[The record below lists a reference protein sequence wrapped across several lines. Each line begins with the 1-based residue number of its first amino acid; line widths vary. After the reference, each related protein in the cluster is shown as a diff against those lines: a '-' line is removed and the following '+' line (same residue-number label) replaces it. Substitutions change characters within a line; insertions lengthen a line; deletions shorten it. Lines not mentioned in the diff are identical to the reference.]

1 MNEEADGLPERP
13 DIRPAD
19 PRFSCGPCKKH
30 PGWDVSHL
38 NLESLGR
45 NHRGKATKQRLT
57 DAITRSHQLLG
68 LPDDWKLGIVP
79 GSDTGA
85 FEMAIWSLL
94 GSRPVDVIAWEAF
107 SGDWVTDLKQL
118 NFDNTRTFV
127 SAYGEMPDLA
137 ELNSAHDIVTVYNGT
152 TSGVRL
158 PHLDWVDADRE
169 GLVLCDATSAAF
181 AMPMDVI
188 AWEAFSGDWVTD
200 LKQLNFDN
208 TRTFVSAY
216 GEMPDLA
223 ELNSAHDIV
232 TVYNGTT
239 SGVRLPH
246 LDWVDADREGLVLCD
261 ATSAAFAMPMD
272 FSKLDVVTW
281 SWQKVLGGEA
291 AHGMLALS
299 PRAIERLETTTP
311 VYPLPKLFRLTKNGK
326 LIDAIFTGGTINTPS
341 LLSVEDL
348 HAALDWAEGLGGVD
362 ALYQRTQ
369 SNFDCIDQWVA
380 QTAWVDWLP
389 QNPAIRSPTSMCL
402 RIVDASFTARSAE
415 EQQQSIDRMV
425 ASLEQ
430 EAVAYDIGN
439 YRTAPPGFRIWGG
452 STIETSDLQALTPW
466 LEWAYACEG
475 GAA

>member
-30 PGWDVSHL
+30 PGWDISHL

-94 GSRPVDVIAWEAF
+94 GSRPV
-107 SGDWVTDLKQL
+107 
-118 NFDNTRTFV
+118 
-127 SAYGEMPDLA
+127 
-137 ELNSAHDIVTVYNGT
+137 
-152 TSGVRL
+152 
-158 PHLDWVDADRE
+158 
-169 GLVLCDATSAAF
+169 
-181 AMPMDVI
+181 DVI

>member
-94 GSRPVDVIAWEAF
+94 GSRPV
-107 SGDWVTDLKQL
+107 
-118 NFDNTRTFV
+118 
-127 SAYGEMPDLA
+127 
-137 ELNSAHDIVTVYNGT
+137 
-152 TSGVRL
+152 
-158 PHLDWVDADRE
+158 
-169 GLVLCDATSAAF
+169 
-181 AMPMDVI
+181 DVI